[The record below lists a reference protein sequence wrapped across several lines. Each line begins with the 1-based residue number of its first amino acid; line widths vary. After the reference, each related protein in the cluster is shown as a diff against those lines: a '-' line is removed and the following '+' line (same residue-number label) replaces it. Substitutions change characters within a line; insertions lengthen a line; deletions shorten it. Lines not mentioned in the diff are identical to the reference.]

1 MLVYRQAL
9 SQGLTPSL
17 RTLDR
22 MLACL
27 RLPYIP
33 ALPSVGMPVTA
44 PPPFKVSAALHH
56 LPSRYANHCAP
67 SPFRVCQSLH
77 YLPSRYGLLCPQ
89 TFQSASGGMLV
100 AVSSSCKLQV
110 LGTESSAL
118 PAKHGNACVH
128 QHASGSTPGSMIQ

>member
-1 MLVYRQAL
+1 MGDAGLLYQGLAPMLTSFSLLQVLSGTTDALEAPENINWVSRAMLVYRQAL

-44 PPPFKVSAALHH
+44 PPPFKVCAALHTR
-56 LPSRYANHCAP
+56 L
-67 SPFRVCQSLH
+67 
-77 YLPSRYGLLCPQ
+77 
-89 TFQSASGGMLV
+89 
-100 AVSSSCKLQV
+100 
-110 LGTESSAL
+110 
-118 PAKHGNACVH
+118 
-128 QHASGSTPGSMIQ
+128 